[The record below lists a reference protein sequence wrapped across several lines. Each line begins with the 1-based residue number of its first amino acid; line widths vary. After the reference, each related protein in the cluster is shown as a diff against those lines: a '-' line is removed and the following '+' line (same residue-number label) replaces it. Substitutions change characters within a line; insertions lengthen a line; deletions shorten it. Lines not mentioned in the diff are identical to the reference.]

1 MNSLLRKSEK
11 ATSRIDL
18 LYVVGLV
25 IVLTVLLI
33 VMILRSINDDIKV
46 YASENEKYSSDTQ
59 SALNDDKDSQTNVN
73 VYDQIYTEYFNEELV
88 TPFNSSALRVNK
100 NRLENIN
107 SAPRIVTIKT
117 KDSEQK
123 LLTYGKTVGEILSD
137 TDINTEGTRIIPPT
151 DEILKYPHEIE
162 IRQYQEILETTTRPV
177 QYESLMID
185 INEVDGVPHSKQYGT
200 NGEAT
205 IITKKIYEDGVL
217 TGTEEVSNIVTTEP
231 IPEITY
237 ICEKRTMW
245 ATCYDKS
252 SVRPGA
258 RTYTGHELAKG
269 VVAVDPN
276 SIPLY
281 TNLYIPGYGYAQAL
295 DIGGGIKGE
304 KIDLGYDY
312 GCTSQWRTG
321 YTEVYVLCD

>member
-11 ATSRIDL
+11 ATRRLDL
-18 LYVVGLV
+18 LYVVGLF
-25 IVLTVLLI
+25 IVLAVLLI
-33 VMILRSINDDIKV
+33 IMILRSINDDIKV
-46 YASENEKYSSDTQ
+46 YASDRVDYISGNTQTSQEDVSDITLFNRVYGKYFDEDI
-59 SALNDDKDSQTNVN
+59 ARL
-73 VYDQIYTEYFNEELV
+73 FNPTYYE
-88 TPFNSSALRVNK
+88 TSK
-100 NRLENIN
+100 GRLANYK
-107 SAPRIVTIKT
+107 SVPQVVTIIT
-117 KDSEQK
+117 KESEQK
-123 LLTYGKTVGEILSD
+123 YLTYGKTVAEILSEL
-137 TDINTEGTRIIPPT
+137 DIKTEGTRVIPPIE
-151 DEILKYPHEIE
+151 EILTYPNKIE
-162 IRQYQEILETTTRPV
+162 IRQYQEILETTTEPV
-177 QYESLMID
+177 QYASLMMD
-185 INEVDGVPHSKQYGT
+185 INEIDGLPHSKQYGT

-217 TGTEEVSNIVTTEP
+217 TDTQEVSRIITTEP
-231 IPEITY
+231 TPEITY

-258 RTYTGHELAKG
+258 KTYTGNELTKG
-269 VVAVDPN
+269 VVAVDPS
-276 SIPLY
+276 SISLY